1 MSAGVSIIVAVAL
14 SKRAQITLYML
25 CGIGSFIRDVLA
37 SLADGAV
44 GEGVMVGWGGGI
56 V

>member
-1 MSAGVSIIVAVAL
+1 VSAGVSIVVAVAL

-37 SLADGAV
+37 SLADWAV
-44 GEGVMVGWGGGI
+44 GVEIWGGGI